1 MNKKPKFR
9 SSVGPAIITVFLL
22 YNSIAIAMFI
32 WSYFLYNKNLTN
44 GMGIFML
51 VIDAVFFL
59 PLMLN
64 TYYTLEENTL
74 FIYQWPFLRKRIRY
88 CDIFEINDKP
98 GDDIKNMKNVALS
111 KKTLVIGY
119 YFYSEDKKTKE
130 KTKKKKYIEI
140 SPRDMDLFLIK
151 MGGKFKNARDLAAKL
166 EEEHKQRNAEHYRK
180 KAIADK
186 RRQEE
191 EEKKKPK
198 DVVIKPKKKT
208 ERIKVKASEETE
220 KTAEGEEQENND

>member
-9 SSVGPAIITVFLL
+9 SSLGPAIITAFLI
-22 YNSIAIAMFI
+22 YNLIAISLFI
-32 WSYFLYNKNLTN
+32 LSYFLFYKKLTN
-44 GMGIFML
+44 NMGIFML
-51 VIDAVFFL
+51 VVDAVFFL
-59 PLMLN
+59 PLMFN
-64 TYYTLEENTL
+64 TYYALEEETL

-98 GDDIKNMKNVALS
+98 GDDIKNIKNVALS
-111 KKTLVIGY
+111 KKTMVIGY

-130 KTKKKKYIEI
+130 KNKEKKYIEI

-191 EEKKKPK
+191 EEKNKPQ

-208 ERIKVKASEETE
+208 DRIKIKASEENE
-220 KTAEGEEQENND
+220 KTAESEEQENND

>member
-9 SSVGPAIITVFLL
+9 SSLGPAIITAFLI
-22 YNSIAIAMFI
+22 YNLIAISLFI
-32 WSYFLYNKNLTN
+32 LSYFLFYKKLTN
-44 GMGIFML
+44 NMGIFML
-51 VIDAVFFL
+51 VVDAVFFL
-59 PLMLN
+59 PLMFN
-64 TYYTLEENTL
+64 TYYALEEETL

-98 GDDIKNMKNVALS
+98 GDDIKNIKNVALS
-111 KKTLVIGY
+111 KKTMVIGY

-130 KTKKKKYIEI
+130 KNKEKKYIEI

-191 EEKKKPK
+191 EEKNKPQ

-208 ERIKVKASEETE
+208 ERIKIKAYEETG
-220 KTAEGEEQENND
+220 KTAESEEQENND

>member
-9 SSVGPAIITVFLL
+9 SSLGPAIITAFLI
-22 YNSIAIAMFI
+22 YNLIAISLFI
-32 WSYFLYNKNLTN
+32 LSYFLFYKKLTN
-44 GMGIFML
+44 NMGIFML
-51 VIDAVFFL
+51 VVDAVFFL
-59 PLMLN
+59 PLMFN
-64 TYYTLEENTL
+64 TYYALEEETL

-98 GDDIKNMKNVALS
+98 GDDIKNIKNVALS
-111 KKTLVIGY
+111 KKTMVIGY

-130 KTKKKKYIEI
+130 KNKEKKYIEI

-191 EEKKKPK
+191 EEKNKPQ

-208 ERIKVKASEETE
+208 ERIKIKASEDNE
-220 KTAEGEEQENND
+220 KTAESEEQENND

>member
-1 MNKKPKFR
+1 
-9 SSVGPAIITVFLL
+9 
-22 YNSIAIAMFI
+22 
-32 WSYFLYNKNLTN
+32 
-44 GMGIFML
+44 MGIFML
-51 VIDAVFFL
+51 VVDAVFFL
-59 PLMLN
+59 PLMFN
-64 TYYTLEENTL
+64 TYYALEEKTL

-98 GDDIKNMKNVALS
+98 GDDIKNIKNVALS
-111 KKTLVIGY
+111 KKTMLIGY

-130 KTKKKKYIEI
+130 KNKEKKYIEI

-191 EEKKKPK
+191 EEKNKPQ

-208 ERIKVKASEETE
+208 ERIKVKASEENE
-220 KTAEGEEQENND
+220 KTAEGKEQENND

>member
-9 SSVGPAIITVFLL
+9 SSLGPAIITAFLI
-22 YNSIAIAMFI
+22 YNLIAISLFI
-32 WSYFLYNKNLTN
+32 LSYFLFYKKLTN
-44 GMGIFML
+44 NMGIFML
-51 VIDAVFFL
+51 VVDAVFFL
-59 PLMLN
+59 PLMFN
-64 TYYTLEENTL
+64 TYYALEEETL

-98 GDDIKNMKNVALS
+98 GDDIKNIKNVALS
-111 KKTLVIGY
+111 KKTMVIGY

-130 KTKKKKYIEI
+130 KNKEKKYIEI

-191 EEKKKPK
+191 VEKNKPQ

-208 ERIKVKASEETE
+208 ERIKIKASEENE
-220 KTAEGEEQENND
+220 KTAESEEQENND